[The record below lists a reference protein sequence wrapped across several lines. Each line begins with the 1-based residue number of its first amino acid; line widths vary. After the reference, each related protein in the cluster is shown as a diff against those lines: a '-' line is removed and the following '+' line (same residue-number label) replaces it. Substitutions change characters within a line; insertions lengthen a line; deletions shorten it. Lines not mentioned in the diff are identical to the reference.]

1 MPKITETFATRA
13 ARLAVTPDPTPEQ
26 RDELAKVT
34 AALAAEERLAAIE
47 SELAALTDE
56 KTRLTEVVAAAKPT
70 RGRR

>member
-47 SELAALTDE
+47 AELAALTDE
-56 KTRLTEVVAAAKPT
+56 KARLIDVVAAAKLH
-70 RGRR
+70 RARR

>member
-47 SELAALTDE
+47 AELAALTDE
-56 KTRLTEVVAAAKPT
+56 KARLIDVVAAAKPT

>member
-47 SELAALTDE
+47 AELAALTDE
-56 KTRLTEVVAAAKPT
+56 KARLIDVVAAAKPH
-70 RGRR
+70 RARR

>member
-47 SELAALTDE
+47 ADLAALTDE
-56 KTRLTEVVAAAKPT
+56 KARLVDVVAAAKPQ
-70 RGRR
+70 RARR

>member
-1 MPKITETFATRA
+1 MPKTETFAARA
-13 ARLAVTPDPTPEQ
+13 ARLATTPDPTPEQ

-47 SELAALTDE
+47 AELAALTDE
-56 KTRLTEVVAAAKPT
+56 KARLTEVVAAAKPT